1 MFYSRYEEEAIL
13 FHNQDRNFT
22 NIQPTN
28 RSISNVKNDSCMNS
42 PISHSLSTEAK
53 ETYRQDIVS
62 TYQQYSS
69 LPPSITTSVC
79 TSLPAEKC
87 ENVEAPKS
95 ELSEVKPSVPSKS
108 VVEVNANA
116 KRARYGRSK
125 TAQFIGTN
133 TVVPTTRSPCSM
145 YMVDETQQ
153 SGQEVFNQ
161 VRTKSDSDFTYADD
175 IVNPQISSSVNSNYT
190 IPPLHR
196 CDPSNDT
203 RQKLL
208 LRKQVSE
215 DVNKC
220 VNLSK
225 NKRNVPCNSNIG
237 LGKYTGPNRSLRSFQ
252 EQRKESGV
260 MTRFDFGRY
269 FILIY
274 TI

>member
-1 MFYSRYEEEAIL
+1 MFYFRYEEEAIL

-28 RSISNVKNDSCMNS
+28 RSISNVKNDSCMDS
-42 PISHSLSTEAK
+42 PISRSLSTEAK

-79 TSLPAEKC
+79 TSLPAEQY
-87 ENVEAPKS
+87 ENVEAPKL

-116 KRARYGRSK
+116 RRARYGRSK

-133 TVVPTTRSPCSM
+133 TVVPTTRAPCSM

-153 SGQEVFNQ
+153 SGQEISNQ

-220 VNLSK
+220 VNMTKTL
-225 NKRNVPCNSNIG
+225 RNVPCNSNIG
-237 LGKYTGPNRSLRSFQ
+237 LGRYTGPNRSLRNFQ
-252 EQRKESGV
+252 EPSKESGV

>member
-1 MFYSRYEEEAIL
+1 MKSYAIFDFRYEEEAVL

-22 NIQPTN
+22 NIQPAN

-79 TSLPAEKC
+79 TSFPAEKS
-87 ENVEAPKS
+87 ENAEAPKV
-95 ELSEVKPSVPSKS
+95 ELSEAKPSVPSKS
-108 VVEVNANA
+108 VVEGNANA

-133 TVVPTTRSPCSM
+133 TVVPTTKSPYSM

-153 SGQEVFNQ
+153 SGQEISHQ
-161 VRTKSDSDFTYADD
+161 VRTKSDSDFSYPDD

-190 IPPLHR
+190 IPPIHR

-220 VNLSK
+220 VNVIK
-225 NKRNVPCNSNIG
+225 NQRNLPCNSNIG
-237 LGKYTGPNRSLRSFQ
+237 LGRYTGPNRSLRSFQ
-252 EQRKESGV
+252 EPSKESGV

-269 FILIY
+269 FF
-274 TI
+274 

>member
-22 NIQPTN
+22 NIQPKS

-42 PISHSLSTEAK
+42 PMSHSLSTEAK

-69 LPPSITTSVC
+69 LPPSMTTSVC
-79 TSLPAEKC
+79 TSLPAEKY
-87 ENVEAPKS
+87 ENVEAPKL

-116 KRARYGRSK
+116 RRARYGRSK

-133 TVVPTTRSPCSM
+133 TVVPTTRTPCSM
-145 YMVDETQQ
+145 YMVDENQQ
-153 SGQEVFNQ
+153 IGQEISNQ

-220 VNLSK
+220 VNMTKTL
-225 NKRNVPCNSNIG
+225 RNVPCNSNIG
-237 LGKYTGPNRSLRSFQ
+237 LGRYTGPNRSLRSFQ
-252 EQRKESGV
+252 EPSKESGV